1 MSVPTIAERFNAA
14 LSEAP
19 PPAAGPWVVAVSGGL
34 DSVVLLNLLRFA
46 ATQRAELV
54 VAHFDHRMR
63 PGSGEDAEW
72 VSGLAHGWGLD
83 VRVGTAAA
91 PLRSEADA
99 RDARYRFLEDV
110 RAEVAAALVVT
121 AHHADDQAETVLFR
135 ILRGTGRAGLVG
147 IPARRG
153 HYFRPLLGFW
163 RTELEAYARRVR
175 LAWRED
181 PTNVSLHYA
190 RNALRHRVV
199 PDIEELVAPGARRA
213 LVRLAA
219 LAREDEAAWQSV
231 LPAILAPLDVVE
243 SDGAVSVDRAA
254 LAAVH
259 PALRARIL
267 RRLAKSLGATLD
279 EAATTLATEFTGSTS
294 VRSIRSIRSGSTG
307 SKRRGFSLDVGGGIT
322 LRRELDRVWLGVA
335 APVPEQPDRPLVIP
349 DARPGS
355 GEAWLAGRSV
365 AVSWGGPDVA
375 GGLDVATFDPR
386 ELRFPL
392 CVRAREDGDRIRL
405 PGGTKKVKKLLL
417 EARIPRM
424 ERSAVPLVVDA
435 LGRVLW
441 IPGVARAERPGSA
454 GEALTIGIG

>member
-1 MSVPTIAERFNAA
+1 MSAPTIAERFNAA
-14 LSEAP
+14 LADAP
-19 PPAAGPWVVAVSGGL
+19 SPAAGPWVVAVSGGL

-46 ATQRAELV
+46 ATERAELV

-63 PGSGEDAEW
+63 PESGEDAEW

-99 RDARYRFLEDV
+99 REARYRFLEDV
-110 RAEVAAALVVT
+110 RAEVRAELVVT

-135 ILRGTGRAGLVG
+135 ILRGTGRAGLMG

-163 RTELEAYARRVR
+163 REELEAYARRVR

-190 RNALRHRVV
+190 RNALRHRVL
-199 PDIEELVAPGARRA
+199 PDIEERVAPGARRA

-219 LAREDEAAWQSV
+219 LAREDELAWRSI

-243 SDGAVSVDRAA
+243 SDGSVSVDRAA
-254 LAAVH
+254 LAALH
-259 PALRARIL
+259 PAVRARIL
-267 RRLAKSLGATLD
+267 RRLAKALGAALD
-279 EAATTLATEFTGSTS
+279 EAATSLATEFTGSTS
-294 VRSIRSIRSGSTG
+294 VRSIRSVRSGSKG
-307 SKRRGFSLDVGGGIT
+307 KGFSLDVGGGIT
-322 LRRELDRVWLGVA
+322 LRRELDRVWLGTSVA
-335 APVPEQPDRPLVIP
+335 VPEQPDRPLLIP

-355 GEAWLAGRSV
+355 GEAWLAGRTF
-365 AVSWGGPDVA
+365 AVSWGGPDVE

-386 ELRFPL
+386 ELHFPL

-441 IPGVARAERPGSA
+441 IPGVARAERADSA